1 MGTTHSLENLKHY
14 HNEAIQ
20 FFGAELMLLKE
31 SIPKITDDRISKTAT
46 LLISGGQTGA
56 AFLQLV
62 SQVECFTSE
71 SVMLARSFME
81 TVTNFCYASICD
93 EKEYRAF
100 ILHPIYKYYF
110 NVGRNL
116 MDEINDY
123 DTYQEHAEAIKKKRE
138 KLKQIPIVQEALA
151 LFSEIKPNLT
161 WTKKSLNERIKA
173 LEKWGKL
180 LDTFFSLAKIQYY
193 SDASEAL
200 HGSLYGCT
208 YDVNAFD
215 PDFDHT
221 DEEKLSKKLYKD
233 NACMILY
240 LGTLIHE
247 SLTLIS
253 YSNDISEIWEYSY
266 KNRGLA
272 LNLLSHIQEID
283 STNVLDV
290 YFQAKVKKK

>member
-1 MGTTHSLENLKHY
+1 MPTSHSLKNLKHY
-14 HNEAIQ
+14 HSEAIQ
-20 FFGAELMLLKE
+20 FFGAELMLMKE
-31 SIPKITDDRISKTAT
+31 AIPKITDDRISKTAT

-56 AFLQLV
+56 AFLQLA

-71 SVMLARSFME
+71 AIMLARSFME
-81 TVTNFCYASICD
+81 TITNFCYASVCD

-110 NVGRNL
+110 KVGFHSIE
-116 MDEINDY
+116 EINNY
-123 DTYQEHAEAIKKKRE
+123 ETYMEHAKAIKGKRE
-138 KLKQIPIVQEALA
+138 KLKQVPIVQEALA
-151 LFSEIKPNLT
+151 MFSETKPNLT
-161 WTKKSLNERIKA
+161 WTKKSLNERIKV
-173 LEKWGKL
+173 LEKWGKF
-180 LDTFFSLAKIQYY
+180 LDVFFSLNKIQYY

-208 YDVNAFD
+208 YDLGAFD

-221 DEEKLSKKLYKD
+221 NKEEFSKKLHKD
-233 NACMILY
+233 NACLILY

-247 SLTLIS
+247 SLTLIK

-266 KNRGLA
+266 KNRGQA

-283 STNVLDV
+283 PTKVLDT
-290 YFQAKVKKK
+290 YFHGKSSAR

>member
-1 MGTTHSLENLKHY
+1 MGAIHSLENLKHY

-20 FFGAELMLLKE
+20 FFGSELILLKE

-46 LLISGGQTGA
+46 LLVSGGQTGA
-56 AFLQLV
+56 AFLQLA
-62 SQVECFTSE
+62 SQVECFTGE

-81 TVTNFCYASICD
+81 TVTNFCYASVCD

-100 ILHPIYKYYF
+100 ILHPIYKYYHK
-110 NVGRNL
+110 VGLHL

-123 DTYQEHAEAIKKKRE
+123 NTYHEHVDAIEKKRE
-138 KLKQIPIVQEALA
+138 KLKEIPIMQEALA
-151 LFSEIKPNLT
+151 MFSETKPNLT

-173 LEKWGKL
+173 LEEWGKF
-180 LDTFFSLAKIQYY
+180 LDPFFSLNKLQYY

-208 YDVNAFD
+208 YDLGIFD

-221 DEEKLSKKLYKD
+221 NEEEINKKLYKD

-240 LGTLIHE
+240 LGNIIHE
-247 SLTLIS
+247 SLTLIK
-253 YSNDISEIWEYSY
+253 YSNDIREIWEYSY
-266 KNRGLA
+266 ENRKQA
-272 LNLLSHIQEID
+272 LNLLCHIQEID
-283 STNVLDV
+283 PTKVLDN
-290 YFQAKVKKK
+290 YFQASRINK

>member
-20 FFGAELMLLKE
+20 FFGSELILLKE

-46 LLISGGQTGA
+46 LLVSGGQTGA
-56 AFLQLV
+56 AFLQLA
-62 SQVECFTSE
+62 SQVECFTGE

-81 TVTNFCYASICD
+81 TVTNFCYASVCD
-93 EKEYRAF
+93 EKEYRSF
-100 ILHPIYKYYF
+100 ILHPIYKYYH
-110 NVGRNL
+110 NVGHHL

-123 DTYQEHAEAIKKKRE
+123 NTYHEHVDALIKKRE
-138 KLKQIPIVQEALA
+138 KLKEIPIVQEALA
-151 LFSEIKPNLT
+151 MFSETKPNLT

-173 LEKWGKL
+173 LEEWGKF
-180 LDTFFSLAKIQYY
+180 LDPFFSLNKLQYY

-208 YDVNAFD
+208 YDLGIFD

-221 DEEKLSKKLYKD
+221 NEEELYKKLYRD

-240 LGTLIHE
+240 LGNIIHE
-247 SLTLIS
+247 SLTLIK
-253 YSNDISEIWEYSY
+253 YSNDIRKIWEYSY
-266 KNRGLA
+266 ENRKRA
-272 LNLLSHIQEID
+272 LNLLCHIQEID
-283 STNVLDV
+283 PTKVLDN
-290 YFQAKVKKK
+290 YFQAIRVNK

>member
-1 MGTTHSLENLKHY
+1 MEVTHSLENLKHY

-20 FFGAELMLLKE
+20 FFGSELMLLKE
-31 SIPKITDDRISKTAT
+31 AISKITDDRISKTAT

-56 AFLQLV
+56 AFLQLA

-123 DTYQEHAEAIKKKRE
+123 DTYLEHADAIKRKRE
-138 KLKQIPIVQEALA
+138 KLKEIPIVQEALA
-151 LFSEIKPNLT
+151 MFSETKPNLT

-173 LEKWGKL
+173 LEKWGKF
-180 LDTFFSLAKIQYY
+180 LDPFFSLAKIQYY

-208 YDVNAFD
+208 YDVSVFD

-221 DEEKLSKKLYKD
+221 NEEKLSKKLYKD

-253 YSNDISEIWEYSY
+253 YSNDISGIWEYSY

-272 LNLLSHIQEID
+272 LNLLTHIQEVNTTKI
-283 STNVLDV
+283 LDE
-290 YFQAKVKKK
+290 YFQTKKSKM